1 MEKMSTKIKALGPE
15 AKWALVLAR
24 DRSRDGQFV
33 YAVTSTGIYCRPS
46 CPSRKPARRFVRFFD
61 LPAEARGAGF
71 RPCRRCKPDTQGPDP
86 DIDRIR
92 QACEFID
99 GHLDDRL
106 TLDAIGKEI
115 GLSAFHLQRSFKRH
129 MGISPRQ
136 YRDARRMEQFKQ
148 TLKRG
153 SNVTE
158 SIYEAGYGSSSR
170 LYERAGR
177 ELGMTPAAYKNNGTG
192 HRIDFTIVESELGL
206 MLLAATKRGICMLG
220 FGNNSADLEK
230 ALRDEFRAADL
241 VPNDKLLSTYVDT
254 VLSHLD
260 GRILDLDLPLD
271 VKATAFQRKV
281 WEELRRIRYGES
293 ISYSE
298 LAARVDSPRS
308 ARAVARACATNP
320 VAIAVPCHRVV
331 RKGRELGGYRWGVE
345 RKQKLLD
352 KEANHRPARSNRT

>member
-1 MEKMSTKIKALGPE
+1 
-15 AKWALVLAR
+15 V
-24 DRSRDGQFV
+24 Q
-33 YAVTSTGIYCRPS
+33 
-46 CPSRKPARRFVRFFD
+46 FFD
-61 LPAEARGAGF
+61 RPAEAHSAGY
-71 RPCRRCKPDTQGPDP
+71 RPCRRCKPDRQGPNP
-86 DIDRIR
+86 DIDKIR

-99 GHLDDRL
+99 GHIDDRL
-106 TLDAIGKEI
+106 TLDTIGKEI

-153 SNVTE
+153 RNVTE

-177 ELGMTPAAYKNNGTG
+177 ELGMTPAAYRNNGAG
-192 HRIDFTIVESELGL
+192 HRIDFTIVESEVGL
-206 MLLAATKRGICMLG
+206 MLLAATERGICMLG
-220 FGNNSADLEK
+220 FGDHKADLER
-230 ALRDEFRAADL
+230 ALRDEFRAAVL
-241 VPNDKLLSTYVDT
+241 VPNDRLLSSYVDT
-254 VLSHLD
+254 VRSHLD

-281 WEELRRIRYGES
+281 WEELRRIPYGES

-331 RKGRELGGYRWGVE
+331 HKGRELGGYRWGVE
-345 RKQKLLD
+345 RKRKLLN
-352 KEANHRPARSNRT
+352 KEANHRPARSKRT